1 MRAEYTTGEE
11 GKGARVNE
19 PFLFT
24 LPVPRYPFPF
34 YSSALILRPF
44 FTFLIQREFLE

>member
-19 PFLFT
+19 ILPPHFT
-24 LPVPRYPFPF
+24 RSPLIHSPSILQ
-34 YSSALILRPF
+34 SSSFILSI
-44 FTFLIQREFLE
+44 LIQREFLE